1 MWQRFRQPSDIFV
14 AGSIDSPLA
23 NFFTVS
29 KGIGNSRANSSESF
43 DKILQIE
50 YICQKVA
57 NTLSAF
63 ARGIDNL

>member
-1 MWQRFRQPSDIFV
+1 M
-14 AGSIDSPLA
+14 
-23 NFFTVS
+23 S
-29 KGIGNSRANSSESF
+29 KDIGNSWANSSESF

-50 YICQKVA
+50 HICQKVA